1 MWPHVWLA
9 AFTQH
14 TVPKVHPHCSTD
26 FHLCMLLW
34 SSVVGISYVWL
45 VCSLSSYDD
54 AVYKLSCWRFYVGM
68 CLIVL
73 GVSLIWSCCCV
84 CGEFTQH
91 SEKHCCLGGW
101 PTYIPPRV
109 LAVSP
114 DFDNACYHLSLT
126 LTILQGVQWSFTWF
140 NLHFSDDCWCW
151 TAHVFICVYMYVC
164 ISWGKTVKNR
174 MSRPTVALCAEAVCC
189 TCFLSCVSKQLS
201 NRECHHVHITWVGGS
216 PAFIFY

>member
-1 MWPHVWLA
+1 MTTCLTGCLHSAYCPLRFIPIA
-9 AFTQH
+9 ART
-14 TVPKVHPHCSTD
+14 SI
-26 FHLCMLLW
+26 LCVLPW
-34 SSVVGISYVWL
+34 SSVAGISYVWL

-54 AVYKLSCWRFYVGM
+54 AVYKLSCGRFYVGM

-101 PTYIPPRV
+101 PTYIPLTV

-126 LTILQGVQWSFTWF
+126 LTILQGVQWSFT
-140 NLHFSDDCWCW
+140 
-151 TAHVFICVYMYVC
+151 
-164 ISWGKTVKNR
+164 
-174 MSRPTVALCAEAVCC
+174 
-189 TCFLSCVSKQLS
+189 
-201 NRECHHVHITWVGGS
+201 
-216 PAFIFY
+216 